1 MAGVDNARY
10 SERLKQAQTALGEAD
25 AGWMLIPASADL
37 SWLTGAHARPTE
49 RLLAL
54 AVPRAG
60 DPFCLVPKLEA
71 DALAIEC
78 PWLELEVWED
88 HEPAFDRLA
97 RRLEL
102 ARRPT
107 LLLGEGFRTTPLLAL
122 AAAAPCRPAAPAIAP
137 LRAVKDADELAA
149 LAEAG
154 RHADQV
160 VQEAAERLRPGVVE
174 RELARFVL
182 ERFAALGDG
191 EPWALVASGPNSA
204 LPHHSSSDR
213 RIEDGDVVIL
223 DVGAYTRGYGSDITR
238 TFYVGAPP
246 AEAERVYDVVDQAR
260 RAGIAAVRAGV
271 AAGEVD
277 RAARAVIEEAG
288 YGSAFKHRTGHGVGL
303 EVHEPPWIVAGSA
316 IPLAAGNVHS
326 VEPGIYL
333 DGRFG
338 VRLEDLVVVE
348 GRSARR
354 LNDAPFAPRTQGVG
368 GGARR

>member
-1 MAGVDNARY
+1 MAHGN
-10 SERLKQAQTALGEAD
+10 ERIQRVQQAMSSLD
-25 AGWMLIPASADL
+25 AAWVLVPASADFY
-37 SWLTGAHARPTE
+37 WLTGAHARSTE

-54 AVPRAG
+54 AVPRTG

-71 DALAIEC
+71 DALALEC

-88 HEPAFDRLA
+88 HEPALDRLT

-107 LLLGEGFRTTPLLAL
+107 LLLGEGFRTSSALAL
-122 AAAAPCRPAAPAIAP
+122 AAAAPCRPAAPSIEP
-137 LRAVKDADELAA
+137 LRAVKDATELRA
-149 LAEAG
+149 LEEAG

-182 ERFAALGDG
+182 ERFAALGDT
-191 EPWALVASGPNSA
+191 EAWALVASGPNSA
-204 LPHHSSSDR
+204 LPHHASSTR
-213 RIEDGDVVIL
+213 RIEEGDVVIL
-223 DVGAYTRGYGSDITR
+223 DVGAYTAGYGSDITR
-238 TFYVGAPP
+238 TFYVGGPP
-246 AEAERVYDVVDQAR
+246 AEAERVYDAVDRAR

-288 YGSAFKHRTGHGVGL
+288 YGPAFKHRTGHGVGL
-303 EVHEPPWIVAGSA
+303 EVHEPPWIVADSR

-338 VRLEDLVVVE
+338 IRLEDLVVVE
-348 GRSARR
+348 TGGARR
-354 LNDAPFAPRTQGVG
+354 LNDAPFAPRTEGVG